1 MPLPNAARSLFFGL
15 GCAAVAAA
23 GYVFLRRGGGRGSPS
38 SNEGNAELRINF
50 GNQFPHPAHLSDREL
65 CEVCA
70 VFVANLRFGHLM
82 FVLSRYLQAF
92 NDLVPLNRAA
102 SVARVFSP
110 TSVMS
115 SPHEFFVLLDL
126 PPEVIFIEKQIAHV

>member
-1 MPLPNAARSLFFGL
+1 MSPKSRLTSLTS
-15 GCAAVAAA
+15 CA
-23 GYVFLRRGGGRGSPS
+23 GSTRRRISEV
-38 SNEGNAELRINF
+38 EGNAELRINC
-50 GNQFPHPAHLSDREL
+50 GNQFPRPAHLSDREL

-70 VFVANLRFGHLM
+70 VYVATLRFGHLL
-82 FVLSRYLQAF
+82 FVLSPYLQAF
-92 NDLVPLNRAA
+92 NTLVPLNRAA

-126 PPEVIFIEKQIAHV
+126 PPEVIFTQFAHV